1 MRTVRTASLLST
13 WKGIAIAAIAIGL
26 ANAEA
31 QAQGKKDRGRTAAVA
46 EVTFSVDVD
55 LERRIRAFYAERPAS
70 GVEALPPG
78 IRRNLARG
86 KPLPPGIA
94 KRSAPPELVSNLSL
108 PRGYEI
114 VEVGLDVFL
123 VEAATAIVHDILT
136 DVIR

>member
-1 MRTVRTASLLST
+1 MCRAGFRLS
-13 WKGIAIAAIAIGL
+13 WKGLAIAAIALGS

-31 QAQGKKDRGRTAAVA
+31 EAQRKPERGRTVVA
-46 EVTFSVDVD
+46 TEVAFSVDVGMEK
-55 LERRIRAFYAERPAS
+55 LIRAFYAERPAS

-94 KRSAPPELVSNLSL
+94 KKSAPPELVSTLAL
-108 PRGYEI
+108 PRGYEL
-114 VEVGLDVFL
+114 VEVGLDVFI
-123 VEAATAIVHDILT
+123 VEAATAVIHDVLM